1 MMQLLW
7 TLKALFSHYWR
18 HPWQALFLLSGL
30 IAGVALWSAVQV
42 INGHARASYS
52 EADSLLGAQMAFTI
66 RAKSGEV
73 SQEAYITLRRQGW
86 TQLYPVIEAR
96 AQAESGQLI
105 PLIATDL
112 FTLPGNQSLG
122 ELDVGGTG
130 SSWLSFIQ
138 PPFQSWYPAAVAESL
153 GVKQGESLK
162 LKKGRTLPPA
172 VITQSSDQGW
182 QVLMD
187 IGAAQSL
194 LNTDQFSYLGVGKLS
209 VEQVD
214 RLREQLPDSLSL
226 EKNEQSIDLEQ
237 LTKSLHTNLTAM
249 SLLSFAV
256 GLFIVFNAVRFSL
269 WHRQLTLRN
278 LQLMGV
284 DLKTLGIALFL
295 ESFFWSVI
303 ATGLGLLAG
312 YLISLQLL
320 PAMGATLDNL
330 YGATIGSELLLSTG
344 TLLLAWLMTL
354 LGLLLALSW
363 PMWQLSQQAVL
374 PGSQLGTQ
382 WHNDVTARQRLLISG
397 LVLAV
402 IAVLMYPFISSVFW
416 GFALL
421 GLVLFAAAWC
431 LPTLLALG
439 LSALSSVLAKRPQ
452 SITTWLLSDGWAQ
465 LPSMRT
471 AMMALLLALT
481 CNLGV
486 ESLIGSFRT
495 AFTSWLEQRLTAD
508 IYVREHSSPLSK
520 LIENGLESGSIID
533 SHKRFEVSTRWQQ
546 RPTQVRGLDV
556 DAPDTL
562 SLPLAKA
569 VTNAMRLWSK
579 AAKAD
584 VGISSEASK
593 ISDGGS
599 FILANEQVHYL
610 GGIKLGEAISLPTE
624 TGLKQFKVAG
634 FFYDYGNANYQF
646 YLPQS
651 EFARDWPSVKQ
662 GGVALWLNTDETS
675 GEQPGLA
682 RIESDL
688 ITAGVS
694 PSDWVTQ
701 GRLREMAL
709 DIFEKTFAITLAMN
723 TLTLIVAGLALLT
736 SMMAIL
742 QERLPQFAQWSA
754 LGVNSREQI
763 LVITVPLLLFVSI
776 TWLLSLPL
784 GALLSWLLINKLNI
798 MSFGWSMPMLWS
810 FWPAFVLALLCLVL
824 VSLTVLIARA
834 RLKRRLPTALAELGS
849 SL

>member
-1 MMQLLW
+1 MIRLTW

-52 EADSLLGAQMAFTI
+52 EAGSLLGAQMAFTI
-66 RAKSGEV
+66 RAKNGEV
-73 SQEAYITLRRQGW
+73 SQKHYISLRRQGW

-96 AQAESGQLI
+96 VQAQSGQLI
-105 PLIATDL
+105 PIIATDL
-112 FTLPGNQSLG
+112 FALPGSQSLG
-122 ELDVGGTG
+122 ELDVGGAD

-138 PPFQSWYPAAVAESL
+138 APFQSWYPATVAESL
-153 GVKQGESLK
+153 GVEQGESLA
-162 LKKGRTLPPA
+162 LKKGRALPPA
-172 VITQSSDQGW
+172 VVTQNSEQGW

-187 IGAAQSL
+187 IGAAQAL
-194 LNTDQFSYLGVGKLS
+194 LNNEKFSYLGTGKLTD
-209 VEQVD
+209 EQAK
-214 RLREQLPDSLSL
+214 RLRGQLPTSLSL
-226 EKNEQSIDLEQ
+226 EKNEQSLDLEQ
-237 LTKSLHTNLTAM
+237 LTTSLHTNLTAM

-278 LQLMGV
+278 LRLMGV
-284 DLKTLGIALFL
+284 DLKTLGIALFV
-295 ESFFWSVI
+295 ESLFWSVL

-320 PAMGATLDNL
+320 PALGATLDNL
-330 YGATIGSELLLSTG
+330 YGATIGSELLLSTA

-354 LGLLLALSW
+354 FGLLLALSW
-363 PMWQLSQQAVL
+363 PMWQLSRQAVL

-382 WHNDVTARQRLLISG
+382 WHNDVIARRRLLLSG
-397 LVLAV
+397 LALAI
-402 IAVLMYPFISSVFW
+402 IAVLMYPFITSVFF
-416 GFALL
+416 GFVLL
-421 GLVLFAAAWC
+421 GLVLFGAAWC
-431 LPTLLALG
+431 LPTLLAMS
-439 LSALSSVLAKRPQ
+439 LSALSAVLAKRPQ
-452 SITTWLLSDGWAQ
+452 SITAWLLSDGWAQ

-508 IYVREHSSPLSK
+508 VYVRQHSSPLSK
-520 LIENGLESGSIID
+520 LIGNGLESGSITD
-533 SHKRFEVSTRWQQ
+533 SHTRFEVDTRWQQ
-546 RPTQVRGLDV
+546 RPTQVRGLDIS
-556 DAPDTL
+556 APDTL

-569 VTNAMRLWSK
+569 IPNAMKLWSEST
-579 AAKAD
+579 AATSKLSDD
-584 VGISSEASK
+584 VP
-593 ISDGGS
+593 
-599 FILANEQVHYL
+599 FIIANEQAHYL
-610 GGIKLGEAISLPTE
+610 GGINLGDRIDLRTEA
-624 TGLKQFKVAG
+624 GLKQFKVAG
-634 FFYDYGNANYQF
+634 FFYDYGNARYQF
-646 YLPQS
+646 YVPQPVFS
-651 EFARDWPSVKQ
+651 RHWPSVTQ
-662 GGVALWLNTDETS
+662 SGVALWLNTDDTLSQQE
-675 GEQPGLA
+675 GLA
-682 RIESDL
+682 NIESAL
-688 ITAGVS
+688 IDAGVS
-694 PSDWVTQ
+694 PGDWVTQ

-709 DIFEKTFAITLAMN
+709 GAFEKTFAITLAMN
-723 TLTLIVAGLALLT
+723 ALTLIVAGLALLT

-763 LVITVPLLLFVSI
+763 LVITVPLLLFVGI

-798 MSFGWSMPMLWS
+798 MSFGWSMPMLWR
-810 FWPAFVLALLCLVL
+810 FWPVLVLGMLSLVL
-824 VSLTVLIARA
+824 VVLTILLAKL

-849 SL
+849 SS